1 MVDHAVARVRA
12 IEMFRELEKTSMND
26 ALARFVI
33 LYLQLDK
40 HQLHRLPEVYADEVL
55 FIDPAH
61 RIEGWP
67 RSPATFPPFMS
78 ALPSAASR

>member
-1 MVDHAVARVRA
+1 
-12 IEMFRELEKTSMND
+12 MND

-40 HQLHRLPEVYADEVL
+40 QQLHRLPEVYADEVI

-67 RSPATFPPFMS
+67 RSSRYFSSFMS
-78 ALPSAASR
+78 ALPSAVSR